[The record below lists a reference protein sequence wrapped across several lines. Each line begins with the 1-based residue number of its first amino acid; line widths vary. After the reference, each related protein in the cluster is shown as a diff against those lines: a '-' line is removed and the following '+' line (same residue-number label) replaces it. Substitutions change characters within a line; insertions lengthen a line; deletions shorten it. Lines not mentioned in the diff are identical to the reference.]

1 MSASTLTSPVN
12 TQPNTSARRALNSRH
27 ADGVR
32 QSRVHAPPLSSRP
45 TAAPNKQLLDIED
58 VLRWAYRDELPKRR
72 SDDGELRQ
80 REFPSVSPMF
90 SMAALGGRVENFSR
104 EPGFPAAMGEP
115 HPDALLVEAAVE
127 RLARYAGHEFQGE
140 LGLLTN
146 LPPGQDEHAAM
157 RRAMGQLVDTVR
169 VMARLGHRPTFTR
182 SPEPAAVI
190 GANGRVQILVV
201 RNGVETP
208 CGAEGRDRYPS
219 GAFCQI
225 VWDRAETI
233 LLERADYAAWWA
245 GLDLLAHELAGTLD
259 SISVLPPAAA
269 QRPWAGEVDQG
280 KPRRLLDSPS
290 SRAKVRDQQETEL
303 ARRLLAHRRRSA
315 PQRPKPAA
323 AKTET
328 TGAQAG

>member
-1 MSASTLTSPVN
+1 MSASTPTFPVN
-12 TQPNTSARRALNSRH
+12 AQPNTCARRALNSRH

-32 QSRVHAPPLSSRP
+32 RSRVHAPPLASRP
-45 TAAPNKQLLDIED
+45 KTVPRKQLLDIED

-72 SDDGELRQ
+72 SDEGELRQ

-127 RLARYAGHEFQGE
+127 RLSRFAEHQFVGE
-140 LGLLTN
+140 LGLVTN

-157 RRAMGQLVDTVR
+157 RRAMGQIVTTVR

-182 SPEPAAVI
+182 SPEPAAVV
-190 GANGRVQILVV
+190 GVNGKVQVLVV
-201 RNGVETP
+201 RNGVETT
-208 CGAEGRDRYPS
+208 CGAEGRDRYPK
-219 GAFCQI
+219 GAYCAI
-225 VWDRAETI
+225 VWDRADTI

-245 GLDLLAHELAGTLD
+245 GLDLLAHELAGTLA
-259 SISVLPPAAA
+259 SIAVLPPAAA

-303 ARRLLAHRRRSA
+303 VHRLLAHRRRNA
-315 PQRPKPAA
+315 TRRPKPPAA
-323 AKTET
+323 QTET
-328 TGAQAG
+328 AGTQTG